1 MSEGKAVRWVW
12 TSARDADLAAA
23 FAIHGPAWKDT
34 SRYLRSGEGPG
45 PAAPQ
50 VRARC
55 LHVALKPR

>member
-1 MSEGKAVRWVW
+1 MRWAW

-23 FAIHGPAWKDT
+23 FAIHGPAWKDI

-45 PAAPQ
+45 PGRAQ

-55 LHVALKPR
+55 LHVAFKPR